1 MKNPLTLEQLKT
13 NDIFGCNPIQPD
25 PAACPN
31 PQTCNY
37 SDSAPGGS
45 KQMKSC
51 TGCPPAYPWL
61 DNPSGL
67 PQFLDNDNNNLP
79 ADNPFVQCIKLCAK
93 AANLKYFKMKAINV
107 HFSCDNK
114 VEEITPFYEHELC

>member
-1 MKNPLTLEQLKT
+1 MDGFIMFLDYLATFEHVYLVTVSKVNRLIIFLNEIRISNTIHEWMKNPLTLEQLKT

-67 PQFLDNDNNNLP
+67 P
-79 ADNPFVQCIKLCAK
+79 
-93 AANLKYFKMKAINV
+93 
-107 HFSCDNK
+107 
-114 VEEITPFYEHELC
+114 